1 MNGLP
6 ISLLFSLFLTF
17 VTLISAIVKR
27 EFLFVPLILLIFL
40 LQVQVLVRF
49 RLFLRTLSRL
59 IKSLQQDDFSVEM
72 EGVEKDAFIMYLH
85 QLASAIKKTGEF
97 EKLRK
102 ARVLLYYRALTV
114 LLRKIKEPV
123 VWIDIEED
131 FFRLN
136 PSAQTL
142 FGIEQEEYKLSGI
155 MNLPDNNLFAS
166 WLNKVVG
173 SEEIVPNE
181 IACDIALPVS
191 KRAQVLYV
199 EAMVV
204 KTMDGKAKIVF
215 LFLKPV

>member
-1 MNGLP
+1 MSGLP

-17 VTLISAIVKR
+17 LSIIYVVIKR
-27 EFLFVPLILLIFL
+27 ELSLIPLILLIFL
-40 LQVQVLVRF
+40 LQVQVLIRF
-49 RLFLRTLSRL
+49 RLFLKTLSRL
-59 IKSLQQDDFSVEM
+59 IRSLQQDDFSVEM
-72 EGVEKDAFIMYLH
+72 DDTEKDTFVVHLR
-85 QLASAIKKTGEF
+85 QLAAAIKKTGEF

-123 VWIDIEED
+123 IWIDIEED

-136 PSAQTL
+136 PSAQAL
-142 FGIEQEEYKLSGI
+142 FGVEQEEYKLSGI

-166 WLNKVVG
+166 WFNKVIR

-199 EAMVV
+199 EAIVV
-204 KTMDGKAKIVF
+204 KTVDEKAKIVF